1 VQPLGQAAEKREPA
15 LPLGQNAVL
24 QQPADNERRSLMW
37 GGHLGY
43 DGGFFFFPFIAG
55 ILWIVAVIYVLYL
68 GSRLVRAV
76 ERIADRIEEKKKP

>member
-1 VQPLGQAAEKREPA
+1 
-15 LPLGQNAVL
+15 
-24 QQPADNERRSLMW
+24 MW